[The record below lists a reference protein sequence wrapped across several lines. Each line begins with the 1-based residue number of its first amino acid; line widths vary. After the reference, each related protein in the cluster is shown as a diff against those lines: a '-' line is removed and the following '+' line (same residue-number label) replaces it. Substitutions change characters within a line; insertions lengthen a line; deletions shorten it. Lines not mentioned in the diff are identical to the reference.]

1 MRRAVIMRYRHG
13 RNRRHRQGLPHG
25 VVAALHPAARMG
37 EAQPRGCV
45 DGEPTPAQLATAQKA
60 TRPAKPES
68 LAWETLK
75 DQWRVTT
82 ARVRSS
88 NVDVIATVGRRAPW
102 AITASPGSVN
112 D

>member
-1 MRRAVIMRYRHG
+1 MAEIAGIDKDCLTAWSQRSTRLREWAKH
-13 RNRRHRQGLPHG
+13 NL
-25 VVAALHPAARMG
+25 VV
-37 EAQPRGCV
+37 V

-88 NVDVIATVGRRAPW
+88 NVLSSPLSGGEHHGRPLLHLVR
-102 AITASPGSVN
+102 
-112 D
+112 

>member
-1 MRRAVIMRYRHG
+1 MAEIAGIDKDCLTAWSQRSTRLREWAKH
-13 RNRRHRQGLPHG
+13 NL
-25 VVAALHPAARMG
+25 VV
-37 EAQPRGCV
+37 V

-88 NVDVIATVGRRAPW
+88 NVDVIATVGQRAPW
-102 AITASPGSVN
+102 ATTASPGSVN